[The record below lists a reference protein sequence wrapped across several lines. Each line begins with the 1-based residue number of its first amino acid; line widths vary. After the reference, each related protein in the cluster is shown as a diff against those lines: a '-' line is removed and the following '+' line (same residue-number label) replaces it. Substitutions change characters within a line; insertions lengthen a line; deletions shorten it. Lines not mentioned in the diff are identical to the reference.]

1 MVTPLIH
8 DLDSIPLIS
17 NALYILDIDE
27 TVIYYE
33 TSMFTEYIKE
43 IELFERTMS
52 RNSAFENANQKW
64 ESLVYSNNA
73 KPIDEKGLNS
83 LKEFSDTNN
92 STIVFLTA
100 RFESIRDVT
109 LSQLKRLFPWVENHM
124 VHMASGSPKGDKL
137 EKMFLT
143 HPHLQ
148 RDNIV
153 FVDDK
158 QYNIDS
164 VVQKF
169 PHVKQFL
176 FKHNELR

>member
-1 MVTPLIH
+1 MTTQLIH
-8 DLDSIPLIS
+8 DLNSIPLVS

-33 TSMFTEYIKE
+33 SSMFTEYKEE

-52 RNSAFENANQKW
+52 RDCAFENANQKW
-64 ESLVYSNNA
+64 ESLVHINEA
-73 KPIDEKGLNS
+73 KPIDEKGLNA
-83 LKEFSDTNN
+83 LKEFSDANK
-92 STIVFLTA
+92 SIIVFLTA
-100 RFESIRDVT
+100 RFENIRDVT

-124 VHMASGSPKGDKL
+124 LHMASGSPKGEKM

-143 HPHLQ
+143 HHHLI

-164 VVQKF
+164 VIQKF
-169 PHVKQFL
+169 PHVKSFL
-176 FKHNELR
+176 IQA